1 MRVSNVALLTLAALA
16 SQNLTAN
23 TSGNPA
29 APPISPETPQARNFV
44 DGINTTAS
52 RGAES
57 ISSPETIAHE
67 QFSPNTTA
75 SRRAESISEPET
87 IAHEQF
93 SPRIAV
99 KSQTGLLV
107 ASAQPELSAAK
118 SQANTPAASGDR

>member
-23 TSGNPA
+23 TSAPA
-29 APPISPETPQARNFV
+29 APSISPETPQASNFV

-52 RGAES
+52 RAAES
-57 ISSPETIAHE
+57 ISSPETIAD
-67 QFSPNTTA
+67 
-75 SRRAESISEPET
+75 
-87 IAHEQF
+87 EQF

-118 SQANTPAASGDR
+118 SQANTPAASGD